1 MSTRTDISLI
11 AARYASALFS
21 LAAKDSALDAVDA
34 DLAQLADAIRADQS
48 VAKLLAH
55 PLISREAKAE
65 AMAALL
71 KTKKAHPLTQQG
83 VAQIAEGGRLA
94 ALPAVADAFRRLLDA
109 ERGIENVTV
118 IAARSL
124 SKKDE
129 ADLAKALKAAL
140 GKEVQLT
147 LAEDASLLGGLK
159 IRLGSRE
166 LDMSLSGKLA
176 QMKRALLAA

>member
-1 MSTRTDISLI
+1 MSTRTDLSLI

-21 LAAKDSALDAVDA
+21 LAEKEGALDAVSA
-34 DLAQLADAIRADQS
+34 DLNQLAEAIRADQS

-55 PLISREAKAE
+55 PLISREAKAS

-71 KTKKAHPLTQQG
+71 KDKKAHALTQQG
-83 VAQIAEGGRLA
+83 VAQLAEGGRLA
-94 ALPAVADAFRRLLDA
+94 ALPAMADAFQRLLDDV
-109 ERGIENVTV
+109 RGVENVDV
-118 IAARSL
+118 VSARAL

-129 ADLAKALKAAL
+129 AALAKALKDAL

-147 LAEDASLLGGLK
+147 LSEDASLLGGIK

-166 LDMSLSGKLA
+166 LDMSMSGKLA
-176 QMKRALLAA
+176 RMKRALLAA